1 MAMEDYH
8 YPMALIIE
16 KGLQKYRYS
25 LLDKRNVEFRS
36 LTVTIYSDKM
46 ISLVNRVKRA
56 GVTLRF
62 FGNHKVI
69 PTMSGPTTAIF
80 VADPVSVL
88 LSAAAIRAS
97 QAIYAGYENAAN
109 LRDEHE
115 SNRDRLNTKLK
126 EASAAGHTALE
137 AELKSAESEFHNI
150 AELASRFV
158 SVDKIMATL
167 PARPK
172 DKNESA
178 LATYARTLRELTQEL
193 RSILLT
199 ESAMRMDDLGQ
210 ELITDLA
217 LAQPQDSHSKNAV
230 LRLLSRIAHLGE
242 IPVEITKVA
251 KELEA
256 DPSLESERAKL
267 LLNELRVQI
276 QKRAESAHEQSVQ
289 EASALILQQSLRDL
303 GYQVDD
309 VSSTLFVEGGVVHFR
324 RQGWDNYM
332 VRMRLDPKTS
342 TTNFNVIRAVETA
355 SNERSALDHL
365 AEDRWCAE
373 FPALLQALDV
383 RGVHLNVT
391 RRLEAGELP
400 VQLVQKDK
408 LPKFGNEES
417 SVANKNLISREIK

>member
-1 MAMEDYH
+1 
-8 YPMALIIE
+8 
-16 KGLQKYRYS
+16 
-25 LLDKRNVEFRS
+25 
-36 LTVTIYSDKM
+36 
-46 ISLVNRVKRA
+46 
-56 GVTLRF
+56 
-62 FGNHKVI
+62 
-69 PTMSGPTTAIF
+69 MSGPTTAIF

-115 SNRDRLNTKLK
+115 SNRDRLNIKLK
-126 EASAAGHTALE
+126 DASTAGQAALE
-137 AELKSAESEFHNI
+137 AEIKSAETEFHEI
-150 AELASRFV
+150 AELSSRFV
-158 SVDKIMATL
+158 AVDRILATL
-167 PARPK
+167 PARPAV
-172 DKNESA
+172 KNEFA
-178 LATYARTLRELTQEL
+178 LTTYARTLRELTQEL

-210 ELITDLA
+210 ELLTNLA

-230 LRLLSRIAHLGE
+230 LRLLARIAHLGE

-303 GYQVDD
+303 GYQVED
-309 VSSTLFVEGGVVHFR
+309 VSSTLFVDGGVVHFR

-400 VQLVQKDK
+400 VQLVHKDK

-417 SVANKNLISREIK
+417 SASNKTLISREIK

>member
-1 MAMEDYH
+1 
-8 YPMALIIE
+8 
-16 KGLQKYRYS
+16 
-25 LLDKRNVEFRS
+25 
-36 LTVTIYSDKM
+36 
-46 ISLVNRVKRA
+46 
-56 GVTLRF
+56 
-62 FGNHKVI
+62 
-69 PTMSGPTTAIF
+69 MSGPTTAIF

-97 QAIYAGYENAAN
+97 QAIYAGYENAAS
-109 LRDEHE
+109 LRDENE
-115 SNRDRLNTKLK
+115 SNRDRLQNKIK
-126 EASAAGHTALE
+126 EASTAGHAALE
-137 AELKSAESEFHNI
+137 AELKAAETEFHDI

-158 SVDKIMATL
+158 AVDRILATL
-167 PARPK
+167 PERPA
-172 DKNESA
+172 DKNEQA
-178 LATYARTLRELTQEL
+178 LTTYVRTLHKLTQEL

-199 ESAMRMDDLGQ
+199 ESAMRMDGLGQ

-230 LRLLSRIAHLGE
+230 QRLLARIAHLGD
-242 IPVEITKVA
+242 IPVEISKVA
-251 KELEA
+251 KELEI
-256 DPSLESERAKL
+256 DPSLDSERAKL

-276 QKRAESAHEQSVQ
+276 QKRAESAQEQAVK

-303 GYQVDD
+303 GYQVED

-332 VRMRLDPKTS
+332 VRMRLDPNTS
-342 TTNFNVIRAVETA
+342 TANFNVIRAVETA
-355 SNERSALDHL
+355 SNERSSLDHL

-373 FPALLQALDV
+373 FPALLKALDV

-408 LPKFGNEES
+408 LPKFNSEES
-417 SVANKNLISREIK
+417 TVSNNKLISRKIK